1 MTVKRI
7 EMALHVQELCA
18 VNDIKVVYQSLE
30 DAEPRYW
37 ARPADKTI
45 CIRPTKNT
53 GFYVSALHEIG
64 HILGKFQDS
73 LVWTDTADRIMRRAM
88 DSYGWGDVQKNRWR
102 ELFNE

>member
-37 ARPADKTI
+37 ARPRIKLLYSSDKEYRFLCLSIT
-45 CIRPTKNT
+45 
-53 GFYVSALHEIG
+53 
-64 HILGKFQDS
+64 
-73 LVWTDTADRIMRRAM
+73 
-88 DSYGWGDVQKNRWR
+88 
-102 ELFNE
+102 

>member
-18 VNDIKVVYQSLE
+18 VNDIRVFYQSLE

-37 ARPADKTI
+37 ARPSDKSI

-53 GFYVSALHEIG
+53 GYYVSALHEIG
-64 HILGKFQDS
+64 HILCKFQDRTRLTRELWACVWARQNA
-73 LVWTDTADRIMRRAM
+73 LVWT
-88 DSYGWGDVQKNRWR
+88 
-102 ELFNE
+102 

>member
-37 ARPADKTI
+37 ARPANKTINPTVVDKT
-45 CIRPTKNT
+45 
-53 GFYVSALHEIG
+53 L
-64 HILGKFQDS
+64 
-73 LVWTDTADRIMRRAM
+73 
-88 DSYGWGDVQKNRWR
+88 
-102 ELFNE
+102 